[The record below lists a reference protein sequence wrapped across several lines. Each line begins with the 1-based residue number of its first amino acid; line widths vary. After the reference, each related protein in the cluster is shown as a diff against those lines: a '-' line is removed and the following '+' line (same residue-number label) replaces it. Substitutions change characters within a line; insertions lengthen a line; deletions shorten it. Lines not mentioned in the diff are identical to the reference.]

1 MDVERYMTAVVFG
14 FEEVE
19 TMRVDDT
26 IVDEEVVKNISRDI
40 GYTLGGSGPVTFM
53 PPPFSGC

>member
-1 MDVERYMTAVVFG
+1 LDVERYMTAVVFG

-19 TMRVDDT
+19 TMRVDDA

-40 GYTLGGSGPVTFM
+40 GYTLGGTGPEAFM
-53 PPPFSGC
+53 PTPLSGC

>member
-1 MDVERYMTAVVFG
+1 MTAVVFG

-19 TMRVDDT
+19 TMRVDDA

-40 GYTLGGSGPVTFM
+40 GYTLGGTGPEAFM
-53 PPPFSGC
+53 PTPLSGC